1 MKKLYSLIFFY
12 FAVAS
17 LFSQTEILN
26 ENISPFKH
34 DLLYS
39 QDNYGR
45 SDIENALNDVFD
57 IITSASSI
65 SGFNAAILLPD
76 GTQWT
81 RATGWAKDTIEEMR
95 TDHHMGMGSITKTFV
110 AATVMK
116 MEEEGLLSINDA
128 IGKYISPS
136 PNIDTSVTI
145 SQLLNH
151 TTGFNDYLNENQ
163 STIMVWSENVDS
175 IWHMDTILNN
185 YVLQPNFEPGFMWSY
200 SNTNYLLAGK
210 VIESITGKPWYEAT
224 RQYIIDPLELEYTY
238 SAPWENKYE
247 DLLAHP
253 FGDINGDGMP
263 TDVTNVITTM
273 DGIFSLASSAG
284 NLVSTPTDLNR
295 GIKGIFDGTLLS
307 ENSLDKMKVDYL
319 NSPGSGITYGL
330 GTLSFDLGQE
340 NYGHNGSII
349 HQSTSLYFPEL
360 DIAISC
366 QQNEARIGFS
376 FVDIND
382 LLENLLNTYLNCL
395 ETSSAQDFTTNEFKV
410 FPNPTSEVLNIQ
422 IGDGSQ
428 YEGIGKIYNSFGWL
442 TKEFEVKKGETQID
456 ISGLKEGIYFLN
468 TENHTRQFIKM

>member
-12 FAVAS
+12 FSLGS
-17 LFSQTEILN
+17 LFCQSEILN
-26 ENISPFKH
+26 ENLSPFQH
-34 DLLYS
+34 NTQYS
-39 QDNYGR
+39 ENIYSR
-45 SDIENALNDVFD
+45 SDIETALDEVFD
-57 IITSASSI
+57 IITSTSTI

-81 RATGWAKDTIEEMR
+81 RATGWAKDTLEEMR

-110 AATVMK
+110 AATIMK

-128 IGKYISPS
+128 IGQYILPS

-185 YVLQPNFEPGFMWSY
+185 YVLESNFEPGLMWSY

-210 VIESITGKPWYEAT
+210 VIEAITGKPWYEAT
-224 RQYIIDPLELEYTY
+224 RQYIINPLNLEYTY

-263 TDVTNVITTM
+263 TDVTDVITTM

-295 GIKGIFDGTLLS
+295 GIKGIFDGSILS
-307 ENSLDKMKVDYL
+307 EESLDKMKVDYL
-319 NSPGSGITYGL
+319 NNPGAGITYGL

-349 HQSTSLYFPEL
+349 HQSTALYFPEL

-376 FVDIND
+376 FIDIND
-382 LLENLLNTYLNCL
+382 LLENLLSTYLNCL
-395 ETSSAQDFTTNEFKV
+395 ETSSTQDFANNEIKV
-410 FPNPTSEVLNIQ
+410 FPNPTSEIINIQ
-422 IGDGSQ
+422 LGDDLYYDS
-428 YEGIGKIYNSFGWL
+428 IGKIVNSVGQIVRKFHIV
-442 TKEFEVKKGETQID
+442 ENEIQID
-456 ISGLKEGIYFLN
+456 LSGLEKGIYSLNIDNNTSQFL
-468 TENHTRQFIKM
+468 KM